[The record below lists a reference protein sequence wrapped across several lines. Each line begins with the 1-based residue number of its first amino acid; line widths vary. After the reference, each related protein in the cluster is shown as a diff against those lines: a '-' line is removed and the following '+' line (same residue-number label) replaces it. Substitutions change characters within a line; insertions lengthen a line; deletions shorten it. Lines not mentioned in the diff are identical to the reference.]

1 MIKKQHLQMFVPLLI
16 IVMVAGVWALKQLQ
30 PDFGVSFSRSDQLS
44 LPANLQDADFS
55 LKAKGAVDMEALS
68 QQYHLPMIIDYGFDS
83 CSPCQRMAPALETI
97 NADFFGKAF
106 IKYVDVTD
114 YPTADDELPVL
125 VFPTQFFVNADG
137 TPFKPSTELDES
149 IHFSFYYDPDEG
161 TLAYTTHQGVL
172 TEDEMR
178 QILKEMGVN

>member
-1 MIKKQHLQMFVPLLI
+1 MFKKQQLQIFVPLLI

-30 PDFGVSFSRSDQLS
+30 PDFGVSFSKLDQLS

-55 LKAKGAVDMEALS
+55 LKAKEPVDMEALS
-68 QQYHLPMIIDYGFDS
+68 QYKLPMIIDYGFDS
-83 CSPCQRMAPALETI
+83 CSPCQRMAPTLETI
-97 NADFFGKAF
+97 NADYFGKAF

-114 YPTADDELPVL
+114 LPTADDDLPVL

-137 TPFKPSTELDES
+137 TPFKPSADLDEE
-149 IHFSFYYDPDEG
+149 IHFSFYYDPDSG
-161 TLAYTTHQGVL
+161 KLSYTTHQGVL

-178 QILKEMGVN
+178 QILKEMGVR